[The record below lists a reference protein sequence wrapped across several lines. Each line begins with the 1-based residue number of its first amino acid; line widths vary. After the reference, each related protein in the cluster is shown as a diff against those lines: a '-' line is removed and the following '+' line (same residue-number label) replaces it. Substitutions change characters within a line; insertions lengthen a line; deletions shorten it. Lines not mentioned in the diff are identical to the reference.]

1 MYYTSI
7 FHAEHYIQG
16 ANSHKLAWNVEVG
29 KSLEFLV
36 NFAPLVL
43 EEESIHFSVST
54 TGTNYDMFTTPFL
67 MQIEFQVRLSLI
79 KNDLKNKEFY

>member
-1 MYYTSI
+1 MRNITFNAQTHTNLHEMSK
-7 FHAEHYIQG
+7 
-16 ANSHKLAWNVEVG
+16 SR
-29 KSLEFLV
+29 SLEFFI

-43 EEESIHFSVST
+43 EEENIHFFVST

-79 KNDLKNKEFY
+79 KNDLKSKEFY